1 MQKGKFE
8 SQVLFVTPL
17 LRSKTI
23 SISSSGTPTTTKSS
37 NRRNKARSMF
47 QLLFCSGDHRGTQP
61 TAARRR
67 HSLKEERRRR
77 IIIKE
82 PLHSFSHEMTLLR
95 NVTLKSVG
103 SVQAFKN
110 ESTRANRLDCCFFF
124 FLLSSHDH
132 PQGEL
137 ASNSPLPRAPLKEE
151 SNMGGRGA
159 MQLIS
164 DVFHFFFFKLARL
177 HSSFVEST
185 TPAVDKP

>member
-67 HSLKEERRRR
+67 HSLKEERRRI

-110 ESTRANRLDCCFFF
+110 ESTRANCLDCCFFF
-124 FLLSSHDH
+124 FFAFESRPSTGRTRK
-132 PQGEL
+132 Q
-137 ASNSPLPRAPLKEE
+137 LPPPTRATERRKQHGSE
-151 SNMGGRGA
+151 RGNA
-159 MQLIS
+159 T
-164 DVFHFFFFKLARL
+164 D
-177 HSSFVEST
+177 
-185 TPAVDKP
+185 